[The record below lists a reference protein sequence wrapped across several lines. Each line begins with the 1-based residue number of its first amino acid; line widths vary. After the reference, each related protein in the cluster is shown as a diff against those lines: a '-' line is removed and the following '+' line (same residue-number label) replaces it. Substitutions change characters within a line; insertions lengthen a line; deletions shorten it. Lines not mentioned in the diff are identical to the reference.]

1 MTNQELRA
9 LTTQRLDA
17 ASNGTRIVL
26 LWAGV
31 TAALSLLTGLLSHML
46 STGIAGTGG
55 LSGIGLR
62 SILSTAQQ
70 ILTTATTVA
79 LPFWTLGYQRAML
92 NMARGQSVSDR
103 TLLSGFLRFGPGLRL
118 MLLEGLILGAA
129 FVFVFYVA
137 LLLLCM
143 TPLSDPV
150 YPVLEPVLDSLMAD
164 PYSVMDEGLMN
175 SLVEAMVPLAL
186 CSLGLCLMV
195 LLPLIYRLR
204 LTRLR
209 LMDDPGCGA
218 LVAIGTSLQL
228 TKGNC
233 LKLLKLDLGFWW
245 FYLLELAIAVVSYG
259 DSILPMLGIALPIS
273 ADAAFWMFYV
283 AALVLQVAFY
293 TAFHNRIACAYA
305 LFYDSLLPKPQ
316 SSVPEESAE

>member
-9 LTTQRLDA
+9 TAAQRLDHA
-17 ASNGTRIVL
+17 PNEKRLVL

-31 TAALSLLTGLLSHML
+31 SAALSLLTGLLTYLLNS
-46 STGIAGTGG
+46 GIAGTGG

-70 ILTTATTVA
+70 ILSTATSIA

-92 NMARGQSVSDR
+92 QIARGQRSDDK
-103 TLLSGFLRFGPGLRL
+103 TLLSGFRRFGPGLRL
-118 MLLEGLILGAA
+118 MLLEGLLLGVA
-129 FVFVFYVA
+129 FVFVFYAA
-137 LLLLCM
+137 LLLLFM
-143 TPLSDPV
+143 TPLSDPI
-150 YPVLEPVLDSLMAD
+150 YPVLEPVMDSLMAD
-164 PYSVMDEGLMN
+164 PYSAMDEALMN
-175 SLVEAMVPLAL
+175 SLLDAMMPLAL
-186 CSLGLCLMV
+186 CSLSLCMIV

-204 LTRLR
+204 LTQLR

-218 LVAIGTSLQL
+218 LAAIGTSLQL

-245 FYLLELAIAVVSYG
+245 FWLLEGAIAAISYG

-273 ADAAFWMFYV
+273 ADTAFWLFYV
-283 AALVLQVAFY
+283 VALAVQVLLY
-293 TAFHNRIACAYA
+293 TAFHNRVSCTYA
-305 LFYDSLLPKPQ
+305 LFYDSLLPH
-316 SSVPEESAE
+316 PEESTD

>member
-9 LTTQRLDA
+9 LASQRLDNA
-17 ASNGTRIVL
+17 PNGKRLVL

-31 TAALSLLTGLLSHML
+31 TAALSLLTGLLSHLL
-46 STGIAGTGG
+46 SSGIAGTGG

-70 ILTTATTVA
+70 ILSTATTVA

-92 NMARGQSVSDR
+92 NIARGQRSDEK
-103 TLLSGFLRFGPGLRL
+103 TLLSGFRRFGPGLRL
-118 MLLEGLILGAA
+118 MLLEGLLMGVV
-129 FVFVFYVA
+129 FMFVFYVA
-137 LLLLCM
+137 LLLLFM
-143 TPLSDPV
+143 TPLAEPI
-150 YPVLEPVLDSLMAD
+150 YGVLEPVMESLMAD
-164 PYSVMDEGLMN
+164 PYSAMDEALKGSMM
-175 SLVEAMVPLAL
+175 EAMMPIAL
-186 CSLGLCLMV
+186 CSLGLCLIV

-204 LTRLR
+204 LTQLR

-218 LVAIGTSLQL
+218 LAAIGTSLQL

-245 FYLLELAIAVVSYG
+245 FYLLEGTVAAISYG

-273 ADAAFWMFYV
+273 ADTAFWLFYV
-283 AALVLQVAFY
+283 VALAVQVLLYA
-293 TAFHNRIACAYA
+293 AFHNRITATYA
-305 LFYDSLLPKPQ
+305 LFYDSLLPH
-316 SSVPEESAE
+316 PEEPTE